1 MRRWCCDGDGDG
13 DGDGDVEDS
22 SGEND
27 DLEFVRGSGVKTLVI
42 ETLNKQPGHVRDVRV
57 VMNHVRVVC
66 PILLERDQNY
76 NYVIF
81 CFKSPL
87 HQHQHHCCHAF
98 YRLSCSLYVGVSPL
112 RKVMK
117 CYIHKSDNNRY
128 VFTLMWGREKLLNSP
143 D

>member
-1 MRRWCCDGDGDG
+1 MNDDGDSEL
-13 DGDGDVEDS
+13 EDL
-22 SGEND
+22 SGENND
-27 DLEFVRGSGVKTLVI
+27 SEFIGVGGVKTL
-42 ETLNKQPGHVRDVRV
+42 NNQPGHVRDVRV

-66 PILLERDQNY
+66 PILLKEKNY
-76 NYVIF
+76 NSVIF

-87 HQHQHHCCHAF
+87 HQHHHHCCHAF

-128 VFTLMWGREKLLNSP
+128 VFTLMWGGEKLLNSP